1 MSFIHHFGEAF
12 TPIFYLFTG
21 FSFLPIAAKQM
32 KNPEKNIPR
41 VLIAVMVSVTILDAL
56 MMTVAVGLSGTK
68 LGGYSTPLA
77 NALGGVLA
85 KGLGT
90 TIGKWGYAFIIFGM
104 LVSIFG
110 VAFSSSFNTP
120 SLITSMA
127 NEHGMLPKFIGKKNK
142 HDAP

>member
-1 MSFIHHFGEAF
+1 
-12 TPIFYLFTG
+12 
-21 FSFLPIAAKQM
+21 
-32 KNPEKNIPR
+32 
-41 VLIAVMVSVTILDAL
+41 
-56 MMTVAVGLSGTK
+56 MTVAVGLSGTK

-77 NALGGVLA
+77 NALGGTLA

-90 TIGKWGYAFIIFGM
+90 TIGKWGYASIIFWM
-104 LVSIFG
+104 LVSIFW